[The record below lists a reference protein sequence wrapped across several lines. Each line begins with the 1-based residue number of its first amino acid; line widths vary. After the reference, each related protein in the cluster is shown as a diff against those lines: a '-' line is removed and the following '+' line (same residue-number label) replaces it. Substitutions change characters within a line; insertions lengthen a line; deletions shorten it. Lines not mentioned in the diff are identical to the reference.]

1 MKRLLLSRRGGEY
14 VEAAFVLPM
23 LVLIMISFIW
33 CTVFFYGRLECQCEM
48 HTQLLDEADR
58 STALITIKRTE
69 KTYSSLP
76 QGLVSVAL
84 GGEIRART
92 YVFNEA
98 ELIRTGRIAD
108 GLFS

>member
-1 MKRLLLSRRGGEY
+1 MKHLLLSRRGGEY

-23 LVLIMISFIW
+23 LVLIW

-76 QGLVSVAL
+76 KGFVSVAL